1 MPRLAG
7 MGQSIAL
14 DTCVVIAMLERPRL
28 ARSLRSALRG
38 KRAGVV
44 LPDTVLTE
52 VRRVRGHGPGAVR
65 ARVERLLGRR
75 VSVAVTGP
83 AHRRRAG
90 EIRSRYAVCHAGDNM
105 IVAVC
110 SSLDLVL
117 VTFDRMLLQACSFV
131 GIAALHPAEM
141 GGL

>member
-1 MPRLAG
+1 MPDLAG

-14 DTCVVIAMLERPRL
+14 DTCVVIAMLERPGL
-28 ARSLRSALRG
+28 ARSLRSSLRG

-44 LPDTVLTE
+44 LPDTVLSE
-52 VRRVRGHGPGAVR
+52 VRRVRGHGARTVL

-75 VSVAVTGP
+75 VSVAVTGA
-83 AHRRRAG
+83 AHRRHAG
-90 EIRSRYAVCHAGDNM
+90 EIRSRYAVCHAGDNL